1 MEKRGRT
8 KIWHY
13 LQIRQEKNALKMFFQ
28 EPEETI
34 KHNDDDIEESDD
46 DADDALLEDVIN
58 LARQTNPRYNF
69 YQSVY
74 YFYKKYILK

>member
-1 MEKRGRT
+1 
-8 KIWHY
+8 
-13 LQIRQEKNALKMFFQ
+13 MFFQ
-28 EPEETI
+28 EPDETI

-69 YQSVY
+69 YQRVY
-74 YFYKKYILK
+74 YFYKKIHFQSNPPYMQSVVMKPCNIS

>member
-1 MEKRGRT
+1 
-8 KIWHY
+8 
-13 LQIRQEKNALKMFFQ
+13 MFLQ
-28 EPEETI
+28 EPDETI

-69 YQSVY
+69 YQRVY
-74 YFYKKYILK
+74 VLLLQKIHFKVIRLICNQ

>member
-1 MEKRGRT
+1 M
-8 KIWHY
+8 Y
-13 LQIRQEKNALKMFFQ
+13 LQIILEKNALKIVNEMFFQ
-28 EPEETI
+28 EPDETI

>member
-1 MEKRGRT
+1 
-8 KIWHY
+8 
-13 LQIRQEKNALKMFFQ
+13 MFLQ
-28 EPEETI
+28 EPDETI

-69 YQSVY
+69 YQRVY
-74 YFYKKYILK
+74 YFYKKIHFKVIRLICNQYLVMKPCNVS